1 MQKTKRYVL
10 GVSGAS
16 GAVYAFET
24 ARHILASGAELYC
37 SASAAAKS
45 VMEAELG
52 SSNLAELLE
61 TRADL
66 APENLANFKY
76 FDNTDFSAPQASGS
90 FNFEAAIIAPCS
102 VSSVGK
108 LANGIAD
115 NVFLRAAETAL
126 RMKRRL
132 VLVPRE
138 TPLAPSHLR
147 NMAYLAECG
156 AVILPPSPAFYH
168 TKNPTAQDLIDF
180 VTARILSAAGIEQ
193 NLVKEW
199 GL

>member
-1 MQKTKRYVL
+1 
-10 GVSGAS
+10 
-16 GAVYAFET
+16 
-24 ARHILASGAELYC
+24 
-37 SASAAAKS
+37 
-45 VMEAELG
+45 MESELG
-52 SSNLAELLE
+52 CASLEELLKA
-61 TRADL
+61 RAGL
-66 APENLANFKY
+66 PEENLANFKH
-76 FDNTDFSAPQASGS
+76 FDNSNFSAPQASGS
-90 FNFEAAIIAPCS
+90 FSFDAAIIAPCS

-147 NMAYLAECG
+147 NMAYLAQCG

-180 VTARILSAAGIEQ
+180 VVARILSAAGIEQ